1 MLCKS
6 YQVHLLCGPM
16 WTPWRWGILLFLLLP
31 LTISQSSFPG
41 GSDGKNFCL
50 PMQKTQVQSLGGEDS
65 LQKWRATHSSIF
77 FSGEFHGQKSLVC
90 YTLYRVTKSRTWLS
104 NYHIHTPVLK
114 SFCLPETKYLQI
126 FVIHLLSSV
135 FLFLAIWAVVPPGS
149 LLILHSFNTLSLNM
163 VSVTGMVPSPGDTD
177 KHDYLPLEVGKAL
190 WDFFLFEVYT
200 FFWGLIRSVTFI
212 RIVSL
217 NLDSHAHNDFY
228 ANFPSPALFLEIKL

>member
-6 YQVHLLCGPM
+6 YQVHLLRGPM

-31 LTISQSSFPG
+31 LNISQSSFPG
-41 GSDGKNFCL
+41 GSDGKKSACQCRRHRFSPWVGKIPCRSEGIPTL
-50 PMQKTQVQSLGGEDS
+50 VYSSLENS
-65 LQKWRATHSSIF
+65 MNRRTWCAIHSIGS
-77 FSGEFHGQKSLVC
+77 Q
-90 YTLYRVTKSRTWLS
+90 RVGWLS

-135 FLFLAIWAVVPPGS
+135 FLFPAIWAVVPPGS
-149 LLILHSFNTLSLNM
+149 LLILHSFNTLSLHM

-177 KHDYLPLEVGKAL
+177 KQDYLPLEVGKAL

-228 ANFPSPALFLEIKL
+228 ANFPSPALFL